1 MTLTQ
6 GWRIS
11 AALLLSLFPL
21 AARALAPGDPAPRLP
36 SRSLLL
42 ENMAYSASYNAAH
55 KQADWVFYALGANEL
70 RACVKRAN
78 SFRPD
83 QRIPAN
89 QGPQLSDYKG
99 SGFDRGHLTPSGD
112 NRWSALAQSESFLLT
127 NMSPQPSRFNSG
139 IWARLELLVR
149 AWAKN
154 MGGLWV
160 ATGPV
165 LRDGLPTIGGGRVS
179 VPEYYYKALAT
190 FENGR
195 ARAIAFLLPT
205 SASGDYSQYAMT
217 VDQLEAVTN
226 VDFFV
231 HLAGE
236 EEAEGAID
244 LARWDTRAKFS
255 YLPCQAIFPTKEQWA
270 WGLSVGESY

>member
-1 MTLTQ
+1 MTLPQ
-6 GWRIS
+6 GWWKS
-11 AALLLSLFPL
+11 AVLLFSLSSPC
-21 AARALAPGDPAPRLP
+21 AQALAPGDPAPRLP
-36 SRSLLL
+36 SRSVLL
-42 ENMAYSASYNAAH
+42 ENLAYSASFNAAY

-70 RACVKRAN
+70 RGCVKRAN

-83 QRIPAN
+83 PRIPAG
-89 QGPQLSDYKG
+89 QGPELSDYKG

-112 NRWSALAQSESFLLT
+112 NRWSAQAQSESFLLT

-165 LRDGLPTIGGGRVS
+165 LRDGLPTIGAGRVA
-179 VPEYYYKALAT
+179 VPEHYYKVLAS
-190 FENGR
+190 FEEGR
-195 ARAIAFLLPT
+195 ARAVAFLLPT
-205 SASGDYSQYAMT
+205 DASGDFSRYSMT
-217 VDQLEAVTN
+217 VDQLEAVTGL
-226 VDFFV
+226 DFLV
-231 HLAGE
+231 GLQGE
-236 EEAEGAID
+236 EEAEGAVD

-255 YLPCQAIFPTKEQWA
+255 YLPCQAVSPTKEQWA
-270 WGLSVGESY
+270 WGLSVE